1 MRDEFGVWR
10 RNWNTALRRSK
21 PRHETADMPE
31 MKIDT
36 TPPKAKR
43 EDGSNLEMREIG
55 SASSSSSDPRFPV
68 KREEKPV
75 KEKVRWKDLPRK
87 GQLAILV
94 LARLAEPLVQTSLQS
109 YMFYQLRSF
118 NPKLS
123 DATVASQAGILQA
136 SFSAAQTLTGVFWGR
151 MADTYGRKRV
161 LLLGSLGTI
170 ISCLGF
176 GLSKNFIMA
185 LMFRT
190 LGGLVNGNIAVMR
203 TMISE
208 IIKEKKY
215 QARAFLLMP
224 MCFNIGVIIGP
235 VMGGVLA
242 DPAGTY
248 PNIFGPDSFFGGKTG
263 VRWMLFWPYLLPNLA
278 SAFIVSISLW
288 TIFLGL
294 DETLESVKD
303 EPDQGRALGRRLLNL
318 LTLWRSGKAR
328 QRYSR
333 LSTNDDQ
340 DTSYPTNNGIE
351 DIEEN
356 SKAHRVDTPKP
367 KPKKFKKLPFRRIWT
382 PNVLFTLLAHFTT
395 AFHVG
400 TFNNLWFIFLSADR
414 YDATSP
420 PPQLPDTYHPHGLF
434 RFTGGLGLPPRQV
447 GIAMAIL
454 GVIGITLQL
463 AIYPRVNEKW
473 GTIASYR
480 IFVYCFPLAYALAPY
495 LAIVHSSTPPP
506 APAAGFRV
514 WLAIC
519 AVLLVQVVA
528 RTFVLPAT
536 MILVNNCSPH
546 PSVLGT
552 IHGIAQSVGSSA
564 RTAGPAVAG
573 WLFGVGLDHGIV
585 GMAWWGLAG
594 IASFGVLTSTWVRE
608 GSGHEIVLEE
618 EEEEEEAAAQT
629 TDVAGNPARNVVT
642 GDRRR

>member
-1 MRDEFGVWR
+1 M
-10 RNWNTALRRSK
+10 AK
-21 PRHETADMPE
+21 

-36 TPPKAKR
+36 KSVKQ
-43 EDGSNLEMREIG
+43 EDGTNIELREIG
-55 SASSSSSDPRFPV
+55 SASSSSSAPPLP
-68 KREEKPV
+68 EKK
-75 KEKVRWKDLPRK
+75 KEKVRWKDLPKK

-118 NPKLS
+118 NTSLS
-123 DATVASQAGILQA
+123 DATISSQAGILQA

-151 MADTYGRKRV
+151 TADTYGRKTV

-176 GLSKNFIMA
+176 GLSKSFVAA
-185 LMFRT
+185 LIFRT

-235 VMGGVLA
+235 ILGGVLA

-248 PNIFGPDSFFGGKTG
+248 PNVFGPNSFLGGKTG
-263 VRWMLFWPYLLPNLA
+263 VRWMMYWPYLSPNLA
-278 SAFIVSISLW
+278 SALIVSMSLLL
-288 TIFLGL
+288 IFLGL
-294 DETLESVKD
+294 DETLDAVKD
-303 EPDQGRALGRRLLNL
+303 RRDPGRAIGKRFVRLFSFWRGRRSHD
-318 LTLWRSGKAR
+318 T
-328 QRYSR
+328 YSR
-333 LSTNDDQ
+333 LSTNDDPHSANAEQ
-340 DTSYPTNNGIE
+340 RDSLLSNADSPDTNDVENNTKP
-351 DIEEN
+351 DPP
-356 SKAHRVDTPKP
+356 TPKP
-367 KPKKFKKLPFRRIWT
+367 KPKKKLPFRRIWT

-395 AFHVG
+395 AFHIG

-414 YDATSP
+414 YDKTNP
-420 PPQLPDTYHPHGLF
+420 PPQLDTSYNPHLPF
-434 RFTGGLGLPPRQV
+434 TFTGGLAMPPRQV

-463 AIYPRVNEKW
+463 AIYPRVNDKW

-480 IFVYCFPLAYALAPY
+480 IFVYFFPIAYAMAPY
-495 LAIVHSSTPPP
+495 LAVVPSSTEPP
-506 APAAGFRV
+506 ATAAGVRV
-514 WLAIC
+514 WIALC
-519 AVLLVQVVA
+519 GVLCVQVVA

-552 IHGIAQSVGSSA
+552 IHGIAQSVGSAA

-573 WLFGVGLDHGIV
+573 FLFGVGLNHGVV
-585 GMAWWGLAG
+585 GLAWWVLAA

-618 EEEEEEAAAQT
+618 EEEEQQEQQEQQT
-629 TDVAGNPARNVVT
+629 TRQQDFPPTDPAQQAVDE
-642 GDRRR
+642 DRRRQ

>member
-1 MRDEFGVWR
+1 
-10 RNWNTALRRSK
+10 
-21 PRHETADMPE
+21 

-36 TPPKAKR
+36 KSAK
-43 EDGSNLEMREIG
+43 LEAGTSVELRAIG
-55 SASSSSSDPRFPV
+55 SASSSSSAPPL
-68 KREEKPV
+68 PV
-75 KEKVRWKDLPRK
+75 KEKNLKVKWKDLPKK

-118 NPKLS
+118 DSGLS
-123 DATVASQAGILQA
+123 DASVASQAGILQA

-151 MADTYGRKRV
+151 TADSYGRKTV

-176 GLSKNFIMA
+176 GLSKSFIAA
-185 LMFRT
+185 LIFRT

-235 VMGGVLA
+235 ILGGVLA

-248 PNIFGPDSFFGGKTG
+248 PTVFGPNSVFGGKTG
-263 VRWMLFWPYLLPNLA
+263 VRWMMFWPYLTPNLA
-278 SAFIVSISLW
+278 SAIIVFMTLVL
-288 TIFLGL
+288 IFLGL
-294 DETLESVKD
+294 EETLEGVKD
-303 EPDQGRALGRRLLNL
+303 KPDPGRAIGTRALRSVLFWRTGRSHV
-318 LTLWRSGKAR
+318 T
-328 QRYSR
+328 YSR
-333 LSTNDDQ
+333 LSTNDEPHSAGGEQHESLLSNTDSP
-340 DTSYPTNNGIE
+340 DANDIE
-351 DIEEN
+351 DNLRPEL
-356 SKAHRVDTPKP
+356 PKP
-367 KPKKFKKLPFRRIWT
+367 KPKPKPRKKLPFRRIWT

-414 YDATSP
+414 YDSANP
-420 PPQLPDTYHPHGLF
+420 PVQPTRYHPHLPF
-434 RFTGGLGLPPRQV
+434 VFTGGLALPPRQV

-454 GVIGITLQL
+454 GIIGITLQL
-463 AIYPRVNEKW
+463 AIYPRVNERW

-480 IFVYCFPLAYALAPY
+480 VFVYCFPIAYTIAPY
-495 LAIVHSSTPPP
+495 LAAVPSSTKPP
-506 APAAGFRV
+506 APAAGARV
-514 WLAIC
+514 WIALC
-519 AVLLVQVVA
+519 GVLFVQVVA

-552 IHGIAQSVGSSA
+552 IHGIAQSVGSGA

-573 WLFGVGLDHGIV
+573 WLFGVGLNHGVV
-585 GMAWWGLAG
+585 GLAWWCLAG
-594 IASFGVLTSTWVRE
+594 VASFGVLTSTWVRE
-608 GSGHEIVLEE
+608 GTGHEIVLEE
-618 EEEEEEAAAQT
+618 EEEREEEVCQKQATTSADAPVMVPAQHV
-629 TDVAGNPARNVVT
+629 DNV
-642 GDRRR
+642 DRRRR

>member
-1 MRDEFGVWR
+1 MSTSARM
-10 RNWNTALRRSK
+10 AK
-21 PRHETADMPE
+21 

-36 TPPKAKR
+36 KPVKT
-43 EDGSNLEMREIG
+43 EDGINVELRDIG
-55 SASSSSSDPRFPV
+55 SASSSSSAPPLPV
-68 KREEKPV
+68 KEK
-75 KEKVRWKDLPRK
+75 KEKVRWKDLPKK

-118 NPKLS
+118 DLKLS
-123 DATVASQAGILQA
+123 DASISSQAGILQA
-136 SFSAAQTLTGVFWGR
+136 SFSAAQTLTGVVWGR
-151 MADTYGRKRV
+151 TADTYGRKTV

-176 GLSKNFIMA
+176 GLSKSFIAA
-185 LMFRT
+185 LIFRT

-235 VMGGVLA
+235 ILGGVLA

-248 PNIFGPDSFFGGKTG
+248 PNVFGPDSVFGGKKG
-263 VRWMLFWPYLLPNLA
+263 VTWMMSWPYLTPNLA
-278 SAFIVSISLW
+278 SAIIVFMSLML
-288 TIFLGL
+288 IFLGL
-294 DETLESVKD
+294 DETLDGVKD
-303 EPDQGRALGRRLLNL
+303 KRDPGRAIGKRLLRVVCF
-318 LTLWRSGKAR
+318 WRTGRSHDT
-328 QRYSR
+328 YSR
-333 LSTNDDQ
+333 ISTTDDPHSASAEQRDSLLSNADSPDTNDV
-340 DTSYPTNNGIE
+340 E
-351 DIEEN
+351 DN
-356 SKAHRVDTPKP
+356 PVPDPPKP
-367 KPKKFKKLPFRRIWT
+367 KPKPRKKLPFRRIWT
-382 PNVLFTLLAHFTT
+382 PNVLFTLLAYFTT
-395 AFHVG
+395 AFHIG

-414 YDATSP
+414 YDNTHP
-420 PPQLPDTYHPHGLF
+420 PSQLPETYHPHLPF
-434 RFTGGLGLPPRQV
+434 TFTGGLAMPPRQV

-480 IFVYCFPLAYALAPY
+480 IFVYCFPIAYAIAPY
-495 LAIVHSSTPPP
+495 LAVVPSSTEPP
-506 APAAGFRV
+506 APAAGVRV
-514 WLAIC
+514 WLALC
-519 AVLLVQVVA
+519 VVLFVQVVA

-573 WLFGVGLDHGIV
+573 WLFGVGLNHGVV
-585 GMAWWGLAG
+585 GLAWWGLAG
-594 IASFGVLTSTWVRE
+594 MASFGVLTSTWVRE

-618 EEEEEEAAAQT
+618 EEEEEQEQEQT
-629 TDVAGNPARNVVT
+629 TRPADTPAQRLV
-642 GDRRR
+642 GEERRQQ

>member
-1 MRDEFGVWR
+1 MAG
-10 RNWNTALRRSK
+10 K
-21 PRHETADMPE
+21 
-31 MKIDT
+31 MKIET
-36 TPPKAKR
+36 TKLKK
-43 EDGSNLEMREIG
+43 EGDGSNLEMRDIG
-55 SASSSSSDPRFPV
+55 SASSSSSAPRFPITA
-68 KREEKPV
+68 KEEKPK
-75 KEKVRWKDLPRK
+75 KEKVKWKDLPKK

-123 DATVASQAGILQA
+123 DATVSSQAGILQA

-151 MADTYGRKRV
+151 TADTYGRKRV

-170 ISCLGF
+170 VSCLGF
-176 GLSKNFIMA
+176 GLSKNFWLA
-185 LMFRT
+185 LSFRI

-208 IIKEKKY
+208 IIVEKKY

-235 VMGGVLA
+235 VLGGVLA

-248 PNIFGPDSFFGGKTG
+248 PNVFGPDSIFGGKTG
-263 VRWMLFWPYLLPNLA
+263 VRWMRFWPYLLPNLS
-278 SAFIVSISLW
+278 SACIVTMSLW

-294 DETLESVKD
+294 DETHASVRD
-303 EPDQGRALGRRLLNL
+303 EPDQGRILGRRLLHL
-318 LTLWRSGKAR
+318 LTLWRSGKSS
-328 QRYSR
+328 QKYSR
-333 LSTNDDQ
+333 LSTTDEPYPAHGEQRDSLLNNPDNNDD
-340 DTSYPTNNGIE
+340 IE
-351 DIEEN
+351 DN
-356 SKAHRVDTPKP
+356 PKAVPASRP
-367 KPKKFKKLPFRRIWT
+367 KPKKYKKLPFRRIWT

-414 YDATSP
+414 YDATAP
-420 PPQLPDTYHPHGLF
+420 PPELGSSYHPHGLF
-434 RFTGGLGLPPRQV
+434 KFTGGLALPPRQV

-495 LAIVHSSTPPP
+495 LAIVHSSTQPP
-506 APAAGFRV
+506 APAAGFKV

-573 WLFGVGLDHGIV
+573 WLFGVGLNHGMV
-585 GMAWWGLAG
+585 GVAWWGLAG

-618 EEEEEEAAAQT
+618 EEDEEEQA
-629 TDVAGNPARNVVT
+629 DPVAEVASADATGHVV
-642 GDRRR
+642 GEERRR